1 MLEDPET
8 APVSPA
14 ERVLLR
20 FVRSVNSRS
29 FELRDEEVEAVRAAG
44 WTDEAIYD
52 AISVCA
58 LFNFYNRWCDGAGVN
73 AMPPESHL
81 ASGRRM
87 ALYGYRPP
95 SEIR

>member
-1 MLEDPET
+1 M
-8 APVSPA
+8 
-14 ERVLLR
+14 R

-29 FELRDEEVEAVRAAG
+29 FELRQPEVDEIRAAG

-58 LFNFYNRWCDGAGVN
+58 LFNFYNRWCDGSGVN

-87 ALYGYRPP
+87 AAHGYRPP
-95 SEIR
+95 GLEKDGGRP